1 MIILKIDKESFFMKV
16 INGIVGVLSIFGAIY
31 CLFFPGL
38 SFINIG
44 WVITTI
50 LGIFGICSIIF
61 YFTKKKM
68 YENLMI
74 EGVHGAFGLVVGI
87 AAAVV
92 SMLAIFVPSIQAV
105 LDLIILIIFAIWM
118 ILDGVSS
125 IAESFAMKKASTS
138 KSWILAL
145 VLGIIMLIFGIY
157 GICHLIFV
165 ARFIGIK
172 MGIMLISYGIKLIAS
187 LFEKD
192 EYCKK

>member
-1 MIILKIDKESFFMKV
+1 MKV
-16 INGIVGVLSIFGAIY
+16 INGIIGVLSIFGALY

-61 YFTKKKM
+61 YFTKKKI
-68 YENLMI
+68 YKNLMI
-74 EGVHGAFGLVVGI
+74 EGIHGVFGLVVGI

-92 SMLAIFVPSIQAV
+92 SMLAIFVPGIQAV
-105 LDLIILIIFAIWM
+105 LDLIILVIFTIWM
-118 ILDGVSS
+118 IIDGISS
-125 IAESFAMKKASTS
+125 IAESLAMKKASTS

-145 VLGIIMLIFGIY
+145 VLGIIMLILGIY
-157 GICHLIFV
+157 GICNLIFA
-165 ARFIGIK
+165 ARFIGITI
-172 MGIMLISYGIKLIAS
+172 GIMLMSYGIKLIAS

>member
-68 YENLMI
+68 YKNLMI

-92 SMLAIFVPSIQAV
+92 SILAIFVPSIQAV

-165 ARFIGIK
+165 ARFIGIT
-172 MGIMLISYGIKLIAS
+172 MGIMLMSYGIKLIAS

>member
-92 SMLAIFVPSIQAV
+92 SMLAIFVPGIQAV
-105 LDLIILIIFAIWM
+105 LDLIILIIFIIWM
-118 ILDGVSS
+118 IIDGISS
-125 IAESFAMKKASTS
+125 IVESLAMKKASTS

-165 ARFIGIK
+165 ARFIGIT
-172 MGIMLISYGIKLIAS
+172 MGIMLMSYGIKLIAS

>member
-118 ILDGVSS
+118 LLDGVSS

-145 VLGIIMLIFGIY
+145 VLGIIMLIVGIY
-157 GICHLIFV
+157 GICPLIFV
-165 ARFIGIK
+165 ARFIGIT
-172 MGIMLISYGIKLIAS
+172 MGIMLMSYGIKIIAS

>member
-165 ARFIGIK
+165 ARFMGIT
-172 MGIMLISYGIKLIAS
+172 MGIMLMSYGIKLIAS

>member
-44 WVITTI
+44 WVITAVLLT
-50 LGIFGICSIIF
+50 FGICSIIF

-165 ARFIGIK
+165 ARFIGIT
-172 MGIMLISYGIKLIAS
+172 MGIMLMSYGIKLIAS

>member
-1 MIILKIDKESFFMKV
+1 MKV
-16 INGIVGVLSIFGAIY
+16 INGIIGVLSIFGALY

-61 YFTKKKM
+61 YFTKKKI
-68 YENLMI
+68 YKNLMI
-74 EGVHGAFGLVVGI
+74 EGIHGVFGLVVGI

-92 SMLAIFVPSIQAV
+92 SMLAIFVPGIQAV
-105 LDLIILIIFAIWM
+105 LDLIILVIFTVWM
-118 ILDGVSS
+118 IIDGISS
-125 IAESFAMKKASTS
+125 IAESFVMKKASTS

-145 VLGIIMLIFGIY
+145 VLGIIMLILGIY
-157 GICHLIFV
+157 GICNLIF
-165 ARFIGIK
+165 AIRFIGITI
-172 MGIMLISYGIKLIAS
+172 GIMLMSYGIKLIAS

>member
-1 MIILKIDKESFFMKV
+1 MKV

-92 SMLAIFVPSIQAV
+92 S
-105 LDLIILIIFAIWM
+105 IWM

-165 ARFIGIK
+165 ARFIGIT
-172 MGIMLISYGIKLIAS
+172 MGIMLMSYGIKLIAS

>member
-1 MIILKIDKESFFMKV
+1 MKV

-92 SMLAIFVPSIQAV
+92 
-105 LDLIILIIFAIWM
+105 
-118 ILDGVSS
+118 
-125 IAESFAMKKASTS
+125 
-138 KSWILAL
+138 
-145 VLGIIMLIFGIY
+145 
-157 GICHLIFV
+157 
-165 ARFIGIK
+165 
-172 MGIMLISYGIKLIAS
+172 
-187 LFEKD
+187 
-192 EYCKK
+192 

>member
-74 EGVHGAFGLVVGI
+74 EGIHGVFGLVVGI

-92 SMLAIFVPSIQAV
+92 SILAIFVPSIQAV

-165 ARFIGIK
+165 ARFIGIT
-172 MGIMLISYGIKLIAS
+172 MGIMLMSYGIKLIAS

>member
-1 MIILKIDKESFFMKV
+1 MKV

-38 SFINIG
+38 SFINAG

-61 YFTKKKM
+61 YFTKKKI
-68 YENLMI
+68 YKNLMI
-74 EGVHGAFGLVVGI
+74 EGIHGVFGLVVGI

-92 SMLAIFVPSIQAV
+92 SILAIFVPSIQAV

-145 VLGIIMLIFGIY
+145 VLGIIMLIY
-157 GICHLIFV
+157 GICHLVFV
-165 ARFIGIK
+165 ARFIGIT
-172 MGIMLISYGIKLIAS
+172 MGIMLMSYGIKLIAS

>member
-61 YFTKKKM
+61 YLTKKKM

-165 ARFIGIK
+165 ARFIGIT
-172 MGIMLISYGIKLIAS
+172 MGIMLMSYGIKLIAS

>member
-157 GICHLIFV
+157 GICLLIFV
-165 ARFIGIK
+165 ARFIGI
-172 MGIMLISYGIKLIAS
+172 MIGVMLMSYGIKLIAS

>member
-92 SMLAIFVPSIQAV
+92 SILAIFVPSIQAV

-165 ARFIGIK
+165 ARFIGIT
-172 MGIMLISYGIKLIAS
+172 MGIMLMSYGIKLIAS

>member
-1 MIILKIDKESFFMKV
+1 MKV
-16 INGIVGVLSIFGAIY
+16 INGIIGVLSIFGALY

-61 YFTKKKM
+61 YFTKKKI
-68 YENLMI
+68 YKNLMI
-74 EGVHGAFGLVVGI
+74 EGIHGVFGLVVGI

-92 SMLAIFVPSIQAV
+92 SMLAIFVPGIQAV
-105 LDLIILIIFAIWM
+105 LDLIILVIFTIWM
-118 ILDGVSS
+118 IIDGISS
-125 IAESFAMKKASTS
+125 IVESLAMKKASTS

-165 ARFIGIK
+165 VRFIGI
-172 MGIMLISYGIKLIAS
+172 MIGVMLMSYGIKLIAS

-192 EYCKK
+192 DYCKK

>member
-165 ARFIGIK
+165 ARFIGIT
-172 MGIMLISYGIKLIAS
+172 MGIMLMSYGIKLIAS

>member
-92 SMLAIFVPSIQAV
+92 SILAIFVPSIQAV

-157 GICHLIFV
+157 EICHLIFV
-165 ARFIGIK
+165 ARFIGIT
-172 MGIMLISYGIKLIAS
+172 MGIMLMSYGIKLIAS

>member
-92 SMLAIFVPSIQAV
+92 SILAIFVPSIQAV

-165 ARFIGIK
+165 ARFIGI
-172 MGIMLISYGIKLIAS
+172 MIGVMLMSYGIKLIAS

>member
-1 MIILKIDKESFFMKV
+1 MKV

-92 SMLAIFVPSIQAV
+92 SILAIFVPSIQAV

-125 IAESFAMKKASTS
+125 IAESFAMKKASDIKILDTCTCTWYNNANIWNIWNLPSYFCS
-138 KSWILAL
+138 K
-145 VLGIIMLIFGIY
+145 IY
-157 GICHLIFV
+157 WNYNGHNAYELW
-165 ARFIGIK
+165 
-172 MGIMLISYGIKLIAS
+172 Y
-187 LFEKD
+187 
-192 EYCKK
+192 

>member
-68 YENLMI
+68 FENLMI

-165 ARFIGIK
+165 ARFIGIT
-172 MGIMLISYGIKLIAS
+172 MGIMLMSYGIKLIAS

>member
-165 ARFIGIK
+165 ARFIGIT
-172 MGIMLISYGIKLIAS
+172 MGIMLMSYGIKLIAS

-192 EYCKK
+192 EHCKK

>member
-92 SMLAIFVPSIQAV
+92 SMLAIFVPGIQAV
-105 LDLIILIIFAIWM
+105 LDLIILIIFIIWM

-165 ARFIGIK
+165 ARFIGIT
-172 MGIMLISYGIKLIAS
+172 MGIMLMSYGIKLIAS

>member
-92 SMLAIFVPSIQAV
+92 SMLAIFVPGIQAV
-105 LDLIILIIFAIWM
+105 LDLIILIIFTIWM
-118 ILDGVSS
+118 IIDGISS
-125 IAESFAMKKASTS
+125 IAESLAMKKASTS

-165 ARFIGIK
+165 ARFIGI
-172 MGIMLISYGIKLIAS
+172 MIGVMLMSYGIKLIAS

>member
-92 SMLAIFVPSIQAV
+92 SMLAIFVPGIQAV
-105 LDLIILIIFAIWM
+105 LDLIILIIFIIWM
-118 ILDGVSS
+118 IIDGISS
-125 IAESFAMKKASTS
+125 IVESFAMKKASTS

-165 ARFIGIK
+165 ARFIGI
-172 MGIMLISYGIKLIAS
+172 MIGVMLMSYGIKLIAS

>member
-1 MIILKIDKESFFMKV
+1 MKV
-16 INGIVGVLSIFGAIY
+16 INGIIGVLSIFGALY

-61 YFTKKKM
+61 YFTKKKI
-68 YENLMI
+68 YKNLMI
-74 EGVHGAFGLVVGI
+74 EGIHGVFGLVVGI

-92 SMLAIFVPSIQAV
+92 SMLAIFVPGIQAV
-105 LDLIILIIFAIWM
+105 LDLIILVIFAVWM
-118 ILDGVSS
+118 IVDGISS
-125 IAESFAMKKASTS
+125 IAESFVMKKASKS

-145 VLGIIMLIFGIY
+145 VLGIIMLILGIY
-157 GICHLIFV
+157 GICNLIFA
-165 ARFIGIK
+165 ARFIGITI
-172 MGIMLISYGIKLIAS
+172 GIMLMSYGIKLIAS

>member
-74 EGVHGAFGLVVGI
+74 EGVHGVFGLVVGI

-92 SMLAIFVPSIQAV
+92 SILAIFVPSIQAV

-165 ARFIGIK
+165 ARFIGIT
-172 MGIMLISYGIKLIAS
+172 MGIMLMSYGIKLIAS

>member
-92 SMLAIFVPSIQAV
+92 SILAIFVPSIQAV

-145 VLGIIMLIFGIY
+145 VLGIITLIFVIY

-165 ARFIGIK
+165 ARFIGIT
-172 MGIMLISYGIKLIAS
+172 MGIMLMSYGIKLIAS

>member
-1 MIILKIDKESFFMKV
+1 
-16 INGIVGVLSIFGAIY
+16 
-31 CLFFPGL
+31 
-38 SFINIG
+38 
-44 WVITTI
+44 
-50 LGIFGICSIIF
+50 
-61 YFTKKKM
+61 
-68 YENLMI
+68 MI

-92 SMLAIFVPSIQAV
+92 SILAIFVPSIQAV

-145 VLGIIMLIFGIY
+145 VLGIIMLIY

-165 ARFIGIK
+165 ARFIGIT
-172 MGIMLISYGIKLIAS
+172 MGIMLMSYGIKLIAS

>member
-165 ARFIGIK
+165 ARFIGI
-172 MGIMLISYGIKLIAS
+172 MIGVMLMSYGIKLIAS